1 MNGSSTVLEHKRRSK
16 EQEWLHCHSYNNML
30 NTKALKNNFNFFIFS
45 QIIMPKRVGNPELKI
60 IDTWNGKDLE
70 TGQGLKIFHDGSV
83 IMDLEVPMLL

>member
-1 MNGSSTVLEHKRRSK
+1 
-16 EQEWLHCHSYNNML
+16 
-30 NTKALKNNFNFFIFS
+30 
-45 QIIMPKRVGNPELKI
+45 MPKRVGNPELKI